1 MSLLKHRQLP
11 RQSQLY
17 RLEPYLGQDGLLRVG
32 GRLQDAKERTG
43 PILLPRDHPVTKI
56 IAREA
61 HAVGAGH
68 SRREHT
74 LSILWCEFWIARC
87 RPLLDKIIK
96 ECVTCRRNN
105 WKPTRQMEAMLPD
118 DRTKPR
124 ERPFTYTG
132 TDCFGP
138 FTVRQ
143 GRKSTERYGCIFTC
157 LATRAVHLEV
167 LESLDTDALL
177 NATVRFI
184 ARKGTTPKRIR
195 SDNGSNMVGAC
206 KELRAAVR
214 RWRNDERI
222 NRHFQKKDIEWVFN
236 PPAASHMGGVWERQ
250 IQTVRKVLRAIVG
263 TQVLDEYR
271 LQTLFCEVEAIIN
284 NRLIT
289 PASSDVRDLEA
300 LTPAHILHG
309 GPHADLSLGG
319 CLLKDSYQRRWRH
332 VQFLAERFW
341 KRWVREYLPLLCKR
355 QKYIEPTR
363 NLQEGDLVL
372 VTGENLPRNKW
383 PLGRV
388 TAVVPGADGLV
399 RQVRVQTVSG
409 EFRRPVTRVCLLEH
423 ATP

>member
-1 MSLLKHRQLP
+1 MSHLQHRQLP
-11 RQSQLY
+11 RQSRLY
-17 RLEPYLGQDGLLRVG
+17 QRELYLGQDGLLRVG

-43 PILLPRDHPVTKI
+43 PILLPRDHPVTKLI
-56 IAREA
+56 VQEA
-61 HAVGAGH
+61 QVVGAGH
-68 SRREHT
+68 SGREHT
-74 LSILWCEFWIARC
+74 LSILRCEFWIARC

-105 WKPTRQMEAMLPD
+105 WKPTKQREAMLPG
-118 DRTKPR
+118 

-143 GRKSTERYGCIFTC
+143 GRKSTKRYVCIFTC

-177 NATVRFI
+177 NTTVRFI
-184 ARKGTTPKRIR
+184 ARKGTTPKCIR
-195 SDNGSNMVGAC
+195 SDNGTNIVGAC

-214 RWRNDERI
+214 SWRNDERI
-222 NRHFQKKDIEWVFN
+222 HRHFQKKDTEWVFN

-250 IQTVRKVLRAIVG
+250 IRTVRKVLRAIVG
-263 TQVLDEYR
+263 TQVLDEYL

-284 NRLIT
+284 NRPIT
-289 PASSDVRDLEA
+289 PASSNVRDLEA

-309 GPHADLSLGG
+309 GPHSDLSRGG

-332 VQFLAERFW
+332 VQLLADRFW
-341 KRWVREYLPLLCKR
+341 KRWVRECLPLLRKR

-388 TAVVPGADGLV
+388 KAVVPGADGLV
-399 RQVRVQTVSG
+399 HQTANSIWGVPKASD
-409 EFRRPVTRVCLLEH
+409 PCM
-423 ATP
+423 PS